1 MISFST
7 RIFTKTKSQ
16 VSLVV
21 NKVRQEIL
29 GMWLQDWLKITRSI
43 TVYTLLHKLMQGT
56 FQEKAYR
63 ELLRESS
70 NADR

>member
-1 MISFST
+1 
-7 RIFTKTKSQ
+7 
-16 VSLVV
+16 
-21 NKVRQEIL
+21 
-29 GMWLQDWLKITRSI
+29 MWLQDWLKITRTI
-43 TVYTLLHKLMQGT
+43 TLYTLLHKFMQGK

>member
-7 RIFTKTKSQ
+7 RIFIKTKSQ

-21 NKVRQEIL
+21 NKVRQEIW

-43 TVYTLLHKLMQGT
+43 TVYTLLHKFMQGK

>member
-21 NKVRQEIL
+21 NKERQEIR
-29 GMWLQDWLKITRSI
+29 GIWLQDWLKMTRFI
-43 TVYTLLHKLMQGT
+43 TVYTLLHKQMQGK
-56 FQEKAYR
+56 FHENAYR